1 MLSASKT
8 SQSILSTRSGTQR
21 EKKALMMQGWMEDPC
36 GPFTGT
42 QTQSDTC
49 KVTPQIT
56 ALSYLCQ
63 RYLRSDTCK
72 VTGVIVQEITVG
84 IH

>member
-1 MLSASKT
+1 MG
-8 SQSILSTRSGTQR
+8 RS
-21 EKKALMMQGWMEDPC
+21 LVY
-36 GPFTGT
+36 T

-56 ALSYLCQ
+56 ALSYLICDLENVSQ

-72 VTGVIVQEITVG
+72 VTGVIVWEITVG
-84 IH
+84 MH

>member
-1 MLSASKT
+1 MG
-8 SQSILSTRSGTQR
+8 RS
-21 EKKALMMQGWMEDPC
+21 L
-36 GPFTGT
+36 
-42 QTQSDTC
+42 TC

-56 ALSYLCQ
+56 ALSYLMCDLEKVSQ

-84 IH
+84 MH